1 MNRRTGTTSIKT
13 KTTWFVVLSLG
24 VLIALIGIIQYRTSL
39 NRIEQIEEEQ
49 AIEHIDR
56 VTRQLANSI
65 ADVGGT
71 NNDWAY
77 WDASYEYVQDGNL
90 DYQDENLYAEAF
102 APLGVD
108 IFAYLDTSGTV
119 VAEAWYTDDDELPL
133 PDEIIALGE
142 PGGLLSDFTEP
153 WRATPG
159 GVFGSGDDMFL
170 VTGSAILQSDHG
182 GPPAGVLLMGRQI
195 NEAFTSE
202 LAELTNLDMVIE
214 RCSAQTCTGLSSEP
228 QITKTSS
235 SITANATLNSID
247 GTPILQVQVSEPR
260 TMYSENLNSILRV
273 LAILIAV
280 GIIAV
285 IITIAGLRR
294 LLIDPLER
302 LGLAVDEVARTNDP
316 SIRAE
321 VDRTDEIGDL
331 AGGMNIMLARLEN
344 SQRQLLDAKT
354 QIEGA
359 SEAKSRFLAR
369 VSHELRT
376 PLNGVLAYA
385 QLLQLEHP
393 DGESGESV
401 EQIIIAARH
410 ITALVDEFLDIA
422 RIEAGAI
429 PLTINTV
436 TASTIATEVV
446 NMTQPLA
453 SAQGVRVDVDDPGHG
468 VVLADAVRLR
478 QVLLN
483 LVSNAIKYGETDEP
497 IAIVIDPRG
506 PHTAIQV
513 IDHGPGIQHEDL
525 DRLFVP
531 FDRLNADRTGKQGS
545 GVGLSVAKQLV
556 ELMDGSID
564 VTSEVGTGTTF
575 TVTLPAPAATDDTQ
589 PDNRLQAAGNSSRP

>member
-1 MNRRTGTTSIKT
+1 
-13 KTTWFVVLSLG
+13 
-24 VLIALIGIIQYRTSL
+24 
-39 NRIEQIEEEQ
+39 
-49 AIEHIDR
+49 
-56 VTRQLANSI
+56 
-65 ADVGGT
+65 
-71 NNDWAY
+71 
-77 WDASYEYVQDGNL
+77 
-90 DYQDENLYAEAF
+90 
-102 APLGVD
+102 
-108 IFAYLDTSGTV
+108 
-119 VAEAWYTDDDELPL
+119 
-133 PDEIIALGE
+133 
-142 PGGLLSDFTEP
+142 
-153 WRATPG
+153 
-159 GVFGSGDDMFL
+159 
-170 VTGSAILQSDHG
+170 
-182 GPPAGVLLMGRQI
+182 
-195 NEAFTSE
+195 
-202 LAELTNLDMVIE
+202 
-214 RCSAQTCTGLSSEP
+214 
-228 QITKTSS
+228 
-235 SITANATLNSID
+235 
-247 GTPILQVQVSEPR
+247 
-260 TMYSENLNSILRV
+260 MYSENLNSILRV

-344 SQRQLLDAKT
+344 SQRQLLDAKA

-497 IAIVIDPRG
+497 IAIVVDPRG

-513 IDHGPGIQHEDL
+513 IDHGPGIQHEYL

-531 FDRLNADRTGKQGS
+531 FDRLNADSSGKQGS

-589 PDNRLQAAGNSSRP
+589 PDNRLQAAGHSSRH